1 MIGDSGND
9 DREEPRRNTDGR
21 GWTRRKSARGADQ
34 TSGSMERTTLRRD
47 HSLALAATGE
57 KKEGECG
64 RGPLAGARGYGRGGR
79 GGARTG
85 TTRWRSGLRGRVGGA
100 VQRVT
105 EVRRVWIR
113 ARSKTRGSVEKSRQR
128 ARTRDALRE
137 RAFRRRRRRRLWR
150 GPVRRRGE
158 WRGRRGGR
166 EGRGSGHWSREVPAE
181 WARGPR
187 NGGWR

>member
-1 MIGDSGND
+1 MRTGTTRWRS
-9 DREEPRRNTDGR
+9 RLRV
-21 GWTRRKSARGADQ
+21 RRKRRRAD
-34 TSGSMERTTLRRD
+34 GTTRWRSRLRVRRKRRRADGD

-57 KKEGECG
+57 EKEGECG

>member
-1 MIGDSGND
+1 MTKGRNHSGTRMD
-9 DREEPRRNTDGR
+9 TDGR
-21 GWTRRKSARGADQ
+21 GGRAQGVRIRRAEAWKGPPSGGTTRWRSRLRVRRKRRRAD
-34 TSGSMERTTLRRD
+34 GD

-57 KKEGECG
+57 EEEAESG
-64 RGPLAGARGYGRGGR
+64 
-79 GGARTG
+79 G
-85 TTRWRSGLRGRVGGA
+85 TTRWRSRLRGRVCGA

-166 EGRGSGHWSREVPAE
+166 GGRGSGHWAREVPAE
-181 WARGPR
+181 WARRPR